1 VAFRRSTLNALR
13 IVAGV
18 FLVALFLH
26 AATLATRDC
35 TVGLYVFDNC
45 LWVWLYEH
53 LGLPANRFLRACA
66 LELVG
71 LSLLAGIYLTI
82 RYVFPPWK
90 AVSST
95 PAEEPPSPSKN
106 SSSH

>member
-1 VAFRRSTLNALR
+1 MLKALR

-18 FLVALFLH
+18 FLVGLLLH

-35 TVGLYVFDNC
+35 TVGLYLFDNC

-53 LGLPANRFLRACA
+53 LGWPANKFLRACA

-71 LSLLAGIYLTI
+71 LSLVAGIYLTI

-90 AVSST
+90 AVPST
-95 PAEEPPSPSKN
+95 PAKEPPSPPR
-106 SSSH
+106 SSDSP